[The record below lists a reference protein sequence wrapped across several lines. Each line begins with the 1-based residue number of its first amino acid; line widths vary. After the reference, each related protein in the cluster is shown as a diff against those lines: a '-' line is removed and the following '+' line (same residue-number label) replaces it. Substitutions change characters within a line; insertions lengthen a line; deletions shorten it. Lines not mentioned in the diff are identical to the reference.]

1 MSDAANATTAA
12 AATARPGASAQAA
25 ALASSANSERRGG
38 PRPSV
43 LSLNISSKSALY
55 ASYMP
60 LLRNGGIFIPTA
72 RHYALGDEV
81 FMLLSLM
88 EDPAKLPIAGAVV
101 WITPVGAQNSKA
113 QGIGVQFKSDESGV
127 DARRKIEV
135 LLGGVM
141 QSSRPTH
148 TI

>member
-1 MSDAANATTAA
+1 MPN
-12 AATARPGASAQAA
+12 AATAKPAA
-25 ALASSANSERRGG
+25 AIP

-43 LSLNISSKSALY
+43 LSLNINSKSALY
-55 ASYMP
+55 AAYMP
-60 LLRNGGIFIPTA
+60 HLRNGGIFIPTS
-72 RHYALGDEV
+72 RNYGLGDEV

-88 EDPAKLPIAGAVV
+88 DDPAKLPIAGSVV
-101 WITPVGAQNSKA
+101 WITPAGAQNSKA
-113 QGIGVQFKSDESGV
+113 QGIGVQFKNDESGIE
-127 DARRKIEV
+127 ARRKIEG